1 MNEKAIQDAYNLFA
15 ESGYRKSIDDF
26 KSLIKTNPNAL
37 NDSYELFKGKGYNK
51 DIESYKSLVGVS
63 EPEKKIQFLLG
74 QHLKRYQL
82 RNHNRKQLHWLEKTR
97 RSRSLRLLQVGK
109 NQNQKVKI
117 LILEVAS

>member
-15 ESGYRKSIDDF
+15 ESGYNKSIDDF

-63 EPEKKIQFLLG
+63 EKKSSVSTGTTPQEVSSTPLQGQSTTLGGEDKEKPKPLVSSGGAKPKATTPKITS
-74 QHLKRYQL
+74 K
-82 RNHNRKQLHWLEKTR
+82 EK
-97 RSRSLRLLQVGK
+97 
-109 NQNQKVKI
+109 
-117 LILEVAS
+117 A